1 MSSVRWRK
9 VLNDLWLH
17 KSRTALAALAIS
29 VGIVGAGAVLDTWSL
44 VRNGTRSEFTS
55 SEPASATVRTTS
67 VEAALMDEIRR
78 LPSIR
83 FAEAR
88 SVTSA
93 SALTSTGW
101 RPALLMSAPDF
112 SSVRIGVIKPEQGT
126 WPPRDGQVAIES
138 SSLDFA
144 GVAVGD
150 RLPIR
155 IGNGDVVELPVS
167 AVARDVGLA
176 PGWMEHIVYTLVT
189 PATLAQLGGSAAM
202 SEVRIVVID
211 RSISRE
217 QVREVAQEVKGVIEA
232 SGRTVSDI
240 EVPIPGRHIHA
251 AQIDSLLFTQGAF
264 GALALLLSGFLV
276 VNLVSAMLAGQVRE
290 IGVMKAL
297 GASPAQIAGMYSILT
312 LVIGA
317 AASVVAIP
325 IAFVIGKRY
334 AEFTASLLNFDV
346 SAARVPAWVIVTQ
359 LAVGLVLPLVASAI
373 PVWRGSTM
381 PVTDAVNDFGIREK
395 RGGKEVA
402 LQRFSGFA
410 RPVLLSLRNAFRR
423 RARMILT
430 LVTLAVGGAVYLGAI
445 NLRQSVIDSVDTLFG
460 SQRFDMVLRFA
471 EPHAV
476 DSIES
481 IVSSVTGVAR
491 AEAWSGARAAVKRRD
506 GTVGNAFP
514 VTAMPAASV
523 MMLPSIRTGR
533 WLKSGDGNDIVV
545 NQRLIDEEPALSV
558 GSTVTLVIKGGETS
572 WRIVGVSDSNPSPI
586 AYAPRETI
594 APLVAG
600 GRASAVVVASSLKSP
615 ASEFDVMQ
623 RLRTTLEDNGFAI
636 QSGQLMREQRTVVE
650 DHLLMV
656 AGFLGIMA
664 KLIIIVG
671 GLGLASTLSMGVLE
685 RTREIGVM
693 RAVGA
698 RNLWI
703 AGIILIEGLVIS
715 TASWLAAIPL
725 SIPMSAILARA
736 FGRIMFSVPVTFLS
750 PADGLLRWLAVVTLV
765 AIAACAWPA
774 LRAMRIP
781 TARALAYE

>member
-1 MSSVRWRK
+1 
-9 VLNDLWLH
+9 
-17 KSRTALAALAIS
+17 
-29 VGIVGAGAVLDTWSL
+29 
-44 VRNGTRSEFTS
+44 
-55 SEPASATVRTTS
+55 
-67 VEAALMDEIRR
+67 
-78 LPSIR
+78 
-83 FAEAR
+83 
-88 SVTSA
+88 
-93 SALTSTGW
+93 
-101 RPALLMSAPDF
+101 
-112 SSVRIGVIKPEQGT
+112 
-126 WPPRDGQVAIES
+126 
-138 SSLDFA
+138 
-144 GVAVGD
+144 
-150 RLPIR
+150 
-155 IGNGDVVELPVS
+155 
-167 AVARDVGLA
+167 
-176 PGWMEHIVYTLVT
+176 
-189 PATLAQLGGSAAM
+189 
-202 SEVRIVVID
+202 
-211 RSISRE
+211 
-217 QVREVAQEVKGVIEA
+217 
-232 SGRTVSDI
+232 
-240 EVPIPGRHIHA
+240 
-251 AQIDSLLFTQGAF
+251 
-264 GALALLLSGFLV
+264 
-276 VNLVSAMLAGQVRE
+276 
-290 IGVMKAL
+290 
-297 GASPAQIAGMYSILT
+297 
-312 LVIGA
+312 
-317 AASVVAIP
+317 
-325 IAFVIGKRY
+325 
-334 AEFTASLLNFDV
+334 
-346 SAARVPAWVIVTQ
+346 
-359 LAVGLVLPLVASAI
+359 
-373 PVWRGSTM
+373 
-381 PVTDAVNDFGIREK
+381 
-395 RGGKEVA
+395 
-402 LQRFSGFA
+402 
-410 RPVLLSLRNAFRR
+410 
-423 RARMILT
+423 MILT

-481 IVSSVTGVAR
+481 IVSPVTGVAR

-586 AYAPRETI
+586 AYAPRELI